1 MIGLFV
7 RGNSFELGPGPLLS
21 PSWIGLLSYSIN
33 PGTESMAH
41 RVLDRAGAD
50 TLNLSASTDTRE
62 SKNVWGEP
70 VSNLGWLPSTKK
82 LDLAGGT
89 SFRRWSDLNIVG
101 KTWTPRVAARELGRW
116 HSHALWTSV
125 PRNPTTSNQMKSSL
139 RVRTPVF
146 LNQPSIPAVYYLAN
160 STDWAQSPIQHGLP
174 VGLWAS

>member
-62 SKNVWGEP
+62 SKNV
-70 VSNLGWLPSTKK
+70 
-82 LDLAGGT
+82 
-89 SFRRWSDLNIVG
+89 
-101 KTWTPRVAARELGRW
+101 
-116 HSHALWTSV
+116 
-125 PRNPTTSNQMKSSL
+125 
-139 RVRTPVF
+139 
-146 LNQPSIPAVYYLAN
+146 
-160 STDWAQSPIQHGLP
+160 
-174 VGLWAS
+174 